1 MNDCFAKMNSTY
13 EAIGRPLI
21 DATATYPYLAQSDM
35 ELAINWIKRAT
46 IFEGTL
52 SEAEASAADL
62 YSAYD
67 KQWKNTDMNGNP
79 VQVIDK
85 DNPEELSN
93 GRVYYVED
101 LKIPNNVIITRL
113 KQFVYHYENINNPD
127 SLALLFCIRGA
138 TGTPKVSEQDAIP
151 TLAANAGADW
161 NSPAFAEY
169 TYTYFAKYRVL
180 EVSSEGDGE
189 LSCAFSPVT
198 PYAPY
203 KITEYKIPAG
213 EYTLYLGFRSSAMCT
228 GNVYFATAVPKTAGS
243 NSIPLRPMPP
253 VCKM

>member
-1 MNDCFAKMNSTY
+1 MAYSIEQFDESKSTPIGVDKTGNIIYDSVFVVYNPLFDTVEINSEFKQFTCFIPDNGVMNDCFAKMNSTY

-138 TGTPKVSEQDAIP
+138 TGTPKVCLLYTSDA
-151 TLAANAGADW
+151 AD
-161 NSPAFAEY
+161 E
-169 TYTYFAKYRVL
+169 
-180 EVSSEGDGE
+180 
-189 LSCAFSPVT
+189 
-198 PYAPY
+198 
-203 KITEYKIPAG
+203 
-213 EYTLYLGFRSSAMCT
+213 
-228 GNVYFATAVPKTAGS
+228 
-243 NSIPLRPMPP
+243 
-253 VCKM
+253 